1 MAKNNSTKAN
11 KNNTSKGKT
20 VCARCGR
27 NNGRPA
33 RPNCKNVAACFQRY
47 MEQ

>member
-1 MAKNNSTKAN
+1 MAKSNSKKSN

-27 NNGRPA
+27 NNNRA
-33 RPNCKNVAACFQRY
+33 ERPNCKNVAACFQRF
-47 MEQ
+47 MQ